1 MGEVRSTRAPVA
13 VEMHISAKAD
23 YAMRALLAL
32 AATETSG
39 ASGPVRAED
48 LARSQRLPVKFVE
61 NILVDLRR
69 AGIVAS
75 QRGGGGG
82 YRLARPASAITPADV
97 IRALDGPL
105 ADVRGLRPEA
115 ATYEGSAEHLRQ
127 VWVAARASLRS
138 VLERVT
144 LADVVAGRLP
154 EEIHV
159 LTSDPEAWKP
169 H

>member
-1 MGEVRSTRAPVA
+1 
-13 VEMHISAKAD
+13 MHISAKAD

-32 AATETSG
+32 TADESDGGLA
-39 ASGPVRAED
+39 PVRAED
-48 LARSQRLPVKFVE
+48 LARSQGLPVKFVE

-115 ATYEGSAEHLRQ
+115 ATYEGSAEHLRD

-144 LADVVAGRLP
+144 LADIVSGHLP
-154 EEIHV
+154 DEIHT
-159 LTSDPEAWKP
+159 LTLDPDAWRS

>member
-1 MGEVRSTRAPVA
+1 
-13 VEMHISAKAD
+13 
-23 YAMRALLAL
+23 MRALLAL
-32 AATETSG
+32 TAAQTDG
-39 ASGPVRAED
+39 GGPVRAED
-48 LARSQRLPVKFVE
+48 LARSQSLPVKFVE
-61 NILVDLRR
+61 NILVELRR

-97 IRALDGPL
+97 IRSLDGPL

-115 ATYEGSAEHLRQ
+115 ATYEGSAEHLCD

-144 LADVVAGRLP
+144 LADIVTGHLP
-154 EEIHV
+154 EDIQT
-159 LTSDPEAWKP
+159 LTLDPDAWKP

>member
-1 MGEVRSTRAPVA
+1 
-13 VEMHISAKAD
+13 MHISAKAD

-32 AATETSG
+32 ASRPEEV
-39 ASGPVRAED
+39 PVRAED
-48 LARSQRLPVKFVE
+48 LARSEGLPVKFVE
-61 NILVDLRR
+61 NILVELRR
-69 AGIVAS
+69 AGIVSS

-115 ATYEGSAEHLRQ
+115 ATYEGSAEHLRD

-138 VLERVT
+138 VLEQVT
-144 LADVVAGRLP
+144 LADVVAGTLP
-154 EEIHV
+154 PEISA
-159 LTSDPEAWKP
+159 LTTDPDAWKP

>member
-1 MGEVRSTRAPVA
+1 
-13 VEMHISAKAD
+13 MHISAKAD

-32 AATETSG
+32 AAAGNGGE
-39 ASGPVRAED
+39 AGPVRAED
-48 LARSQRLPVKFVE
+48 LATSQGLPVKFVE

-115 ATYEGSAEHLRQ
+115 ATYDGSAEHLRE

-144 LADVVAGRLP
+144 LADVVAGTLP
-154 EEIHV
+154 EEV
-159 LTSDPEAWKP
+159 RALTADPDSWQP